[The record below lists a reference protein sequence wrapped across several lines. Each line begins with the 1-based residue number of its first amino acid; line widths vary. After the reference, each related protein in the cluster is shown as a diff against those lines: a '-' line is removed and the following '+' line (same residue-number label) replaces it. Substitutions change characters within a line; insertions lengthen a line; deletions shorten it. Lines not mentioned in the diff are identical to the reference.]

1 MIDESLLSLYE
12 NSDHLQ
18 RLKRIVL
25 KAMEFN
31 SIESAIFTLLH
42 NWREHI
48 ITKKKMKEY
57 YTSNGTIIYDRGL
70 TSGQNR
76 YQESTLDDMENFIE
90 KICNGEIDEVD
101 KYTFF
106 LPKLTEKE
114 VQMVEDQNIDFLK
127 SFACYIKNRQS
138 IKSGIKSP
146 ENPDIR
152 PDEVSLEKGKLES
165 KSKFLRGAS
174 RRLTFCLNFK

>member
-25 KAMEFN
+25 KAIEFN

-57 YTSNGTIIYDRGL
+57 YTSNGTIIYDRGF
-70 TSGQNR
+70 TSGRNR
-76 YQESTLDDMENFIE
+76 YDESTLDDMENFIE

-101 KYTFF
+101 KYKFF

-114 VQMVEDQNIDFLK
+114 VQMVEDQNIDLLK
-127 SFACYIKNRQS
+127 SFACYIKT
-138 IKSGIKSP
+138 G
-146 ENPDIR
+146 ENPDIT
-152 PDEVSLEKGKLES
+152 PDDITPVSLEQDKLES
-165 KSKFLRGAS
+165 KSKFLRGGS
-174 RRLTFCLNFK
+174 RRFTLCLKLQNVGT